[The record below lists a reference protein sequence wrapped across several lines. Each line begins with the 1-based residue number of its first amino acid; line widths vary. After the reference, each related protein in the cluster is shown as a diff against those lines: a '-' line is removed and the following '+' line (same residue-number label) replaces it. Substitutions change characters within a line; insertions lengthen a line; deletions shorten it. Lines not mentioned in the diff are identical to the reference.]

1 MTKLL
6 LRLFVPNWERT
17 QDPHVRALCG
27 RLGGI
32 VGIVCNLLLFL
43 GKLLAGTLSG
53 SVSITADAFNN
64 LSDASGSLVTLLGFR
79 LAEKPADKDHP
90 YGHARMEY
98 ISSLV
103 VAALILLIGVEL
115 VKSSVGQILHPEPV
129 TVSPLLVGV
138 LLVSILVKLWLSLFH
153 GKLGRMMDSQT
164 LRAASADSRGD
175 MLSTAAVL
183 VSAVVQKFTSWN
195 VDGYVG
201 LAVALFILWSGIGI
215 AKSTVDL
222 LLGMGPSPELR
233 RALSQELERAP
244 KVLGFHDLMVHDYGP
259 GRRFATVHVEMDAR
273 EDPMVC
279 HDIIDDLERLC
290 LQRHQVQLCIHY
302 DPVITDDPILN
313 EARLLV
319 QEHAREIDDRLLVHD
334 FRMVQGPTHTN
345 LIFDV
350 VAPFGLKLSQ
360 EDLTRRLSAAIRE
373 HYPDYY
379 IVITVDWD
387 DIAPE
392 SGKE

>member
-1 MTKLL
+1 M
-6 LRLFVPNWERT
+6 
-17 QDPHVRALCG
+17 ACG
-27 RLGGI
+27 RMAGV

-79 LAEKPADKDHP
+79 LAGKPADKDHP

-98 ISSLV
+98 ISGLA

-115 VKSSVGQILHPEPV
+115 VKSSLGQILHPEPV
-129 TVSPLLVGV
+129 AFTPVLVVV
-138 LLVSILVKLWLSLFH
+138 LAGSIGVKLWLSLFNK
-153 GKLGRMMDSQT
+153 KLGRELDSQT
-164 LRAASADSRGD
+164 LLAAAADSRGD

-183 VSAVVQKFTSWN
+183 VSALAQRYFDWQI
-195 VDGYVG
+195 DGYVG
-201 LAVALFILWSGIGI
+201 LAVALFILWSGVGI
-215 AKSTVDL
+215 AKSTIDL

-233 RALSQELERAP
+233 KALCRELEQSP
-244 KVLGFHDLMVHDYGP
+244 KVLGFHDLLVHDYGP
-259 GRRFATVHVEMDAR
+259 GRRFATVHVEMDAK

-290 LQRHQVQLCIHY
+290 LEQYQVHLCIHY
-302 DPVITDDPILN
+302 DPVVTDDPVLN
-313 EARLLV
+313 EARALA
-319 QEHAREIDDRLLVHD
+319 QEHVREIDTRLLVHD

-350 VAPFGLKLSQ
+350 VVPFDLKLPQ
-360 EDLTRRLSAAIRE
+360 AELKKRLSVAIGE
-373 HYPDYY
+373 HIPNCYT
-379 IVITVDWD
+379 VITVDQED
-387 DIAPE
+387 LSPE
-392 SGKE
+392 N